1 MENLDIEKLSRETPY
16 KLPENT
22 FESVQNN
29 VLQKTLRKTQTPVF
43 NLKWIYA
50 AAAVLLLIFTANF
63 LINTNGKK
71 VTTKKTQLTT
81 QNQIVSQQNIA
92 AQAFT
97 SSDDAVAQNTPD
109 MGDTNDSDVV
119 NLTSQKGSHLNGIKQ
134 SKGNADLAT
143 VNKMKTNSPTEA
155 QIDNVLDGFSSSEIA
170 SLSNN
175 SEQDVYLDL
184 YN

>member
-1 MENLDIEKLSRETPY
+1 MN
-16 KLPENT
+16 
-22 FESVQNN
+22 SVQNN
-29 VLQKTLRKTQTPVF
+29 VLQKTLGKTQTPVF

-50 AAAVLLLIFTANF
+50 AAALLLLIFTANF
-63 LINTNGKK
+63 LINTNSNKE
-71 VTTKKTQLTT
+71 TAAKTQLTA
-81 QNQIVSQQNIA
+81 QNEVVPQQNSA

-97 SSDDAVAQNTPD
+97 SSGDAVAQNTPD
-109 MGDTNDSDVV
+109 MSDTNDSDEA
-119 NLTSQKGSHLNGIKQ
+119 NLTSQKVSHLNGIKQ
-134 SKGNADLAT
+134 SKGNTDLAT
-143 VNKMKTNSPTEA
+143 VNKMRTNSPTEA